1 MLPKCFSQIG
11 MVRNYRGKFQK
22 GVKRGPNQKISQET
36 LRQAL
41 DDIQLRR
48 RSLRGAAEFYQI
60 PKSTLSDH
68 LTGKSLSTRKGPEP
82 HLGKEFED
90 RLDAWLT
97 KMARC
102 GYGQGKE
109 QLFNRIQQVLKRLG
123 TPNPFRD
130 DRPTEMWYCLF
141 MGRYPHLSRRMP
153 SLLGGASNEDLYERC

>member
-22 GVKRGPNQKISQET
+22 GVKRGPNKKISQET
-36 LRQAL
+36 LRQVL
-41 DDIQLRR
+41 DNIQLRR
-48 RSLRGAAEFYQI
+48 QSLHAAAEFYEI

-90 RLDAWLT
+90 RLDALFGWLT

-123 TPNPFRD
+123 TPNPFQD
-130 DRPTEMWYCLF
+130 YRPTEMWYRLF
-141 MGRYPHLSRRMP
+141 MGHYPHLSRRMP
-153 SLLGGASNEDLYERC
+153 SLLGGA